1 MGAPPCRKPLRTAA
15 GPWGRNSEGLRRR
28 LWRFRNYSNVSEAT
42 TRKSGGRP
50 PPGQSHGHC
59 RRCKIQDAYPVCA
72 FSGGRARSSAL
83 GVRPLASDRVRCW
96 VSGIRYQVPGS
107 RELVSD
113 TWNPG
118 PGTGSLNGRP
128 GPRLNARL
136 MLRKPAHGVCMMQD
150 RKGSGLRYRG
160 PGPGTWDLTPGTC
173 FLVLT
178 GERCGRVVE
187 KACIS
192 GQMTPVSKSTS
203 DDDRQCLLVPRG
215 AKIFR
220 KGAGRSKSIG
230 VRETSCIE
238 SFAHGEAG
246 LLGILAVRRE
256 GIEPSTPGLKGQCST
271 PELPPRRNRPVAPII

>member
-1 MGAPPCRKPLRTAA
+1 MVTVGDARYRMHTQCAHFPVA
-15 GPWGRNSEGLRRR
+15 GLGLRCSVFGPRR
-28 LWRFRNYSNVSEAT
+28 RT
-42 TRKSGGRP
+42 GSGAG
-50 PPGQSHGHC
+50 
-59 RRCKIQDAYPVCA
+59 
-72 FSGGRARSSAL
+72 
-83 GVRPLASDRVRCW
+83 
-96 VSGIRYQVPGS
+96 YQVPGS

-136 MLRKPAHGVCMMQD
+136 TLRKPAHGVCMMQN
-150 RKGSGLRYRG
+150 RKGSGLRYRV

-187 KACIS
+187 KACLS
-192 GQMTPVSKSTS
+192 GQMAPMSRFKA
-203 DDDRQCLLVPRG
+203 DDDRKCLLVPRG

-238 SFAHGEAG
+238 SFAYGEAG

-271 PELPPRRNRPVAPII
+271 PELPPRRNRPVTPII